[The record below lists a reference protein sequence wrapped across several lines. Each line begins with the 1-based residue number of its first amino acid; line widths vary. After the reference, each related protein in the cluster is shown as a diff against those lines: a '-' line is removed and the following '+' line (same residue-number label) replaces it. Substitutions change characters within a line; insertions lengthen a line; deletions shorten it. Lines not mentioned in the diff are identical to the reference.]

1 MFDYRYHA
9 LSLAAVLF
17 ALALGVLIGVAI
29 GDSNLVSSAKSGIVH
44 DLESEISAAHD
55 QLADQQGRVASEE
68 AFANGL
74 YPLAVH
80 GLLGHRSVGLVFL
93 GGSSERI
100 DGLVHDAVT
109 EAGGQ
114 VPSVVA
120 VSEPL
125 NLDGIEQDAAGT
137 HFQNLAASPET
148 LERFGYVVGRQLVS
162 GGRRVDG
169 ELLSRVRSSLLS
181 SFDGQLSHLDGVVV
195 VRAEPAH
202 MSAPQSEASTSFDT
216 GLLAG
221 IARRPCHGG
230 GGADELHRALADLLV
245 QGQGAL
251 ERGRPRHRCGP
262 DGARLRARRPARNLR
277 LELDRRL
284 AAADRDGPR
293 PGALSCVR
301 GRG

>member
-55 QLADQQGRVASEE
+55 QLADQQGRVRSEE

-80 GLLGHRSVGLVFL
+80 GLLSHRSVGLVFL

-125 NLDGIEQDAAGT
+125 DLNGIEQDAAGT

-202 MSAPQSEASTSFDT
+202 MSAPQSEASTAFDT

-221 IARRPCHGG
+221 IAAGRATAV
-230 GGADELHRALADLLV
+230 GAQVSSTVPSEISWYKGRGLSSVDDLDTVAGQTALVYALAGQRGTYGSSSTADSLLPTV
-245 QGQGAL
+245 TVPGQA
-251 ERGRPRHRCGP
+251 P
-262 DGARLRARRPARNLR
+262 
-277 LELDRRL
+277 
-284 AAADRDGPR
+284 
-293 PGALSCVR
+293 
-301 GRG
+301 

>member
-44 DLESEISAAHD
+44 DLESEISAAHQ
-55 QLADQQGRVASEE
+55 QLAEQKGRVASQE

-80 GLLGHRSVGLVFL
+80 GLLSSRSVGLVFL
-93 GGSSERI
+93 GDSSQRI

-114 VPSVVA
+114 VPSVVT

-125 NLDGIEQDAAGT
+125 DLDGIEQDAAGT
-137 HFQNLAASPET
+137 HFQSLAASPET

-162 GGRRVDG
+162 GGHRVGG

-195 VRAEPAH
+195 VRAEPTD
-202 MSAPQSEASTSFDT
+202 MSAPQSEASTAFDT

-221 IARRPCHGG
+221 IAAGRATAVGVQVSSTTPSEISWYKGRGLSSVDDVDTVVG
-230 GGADELHRALADLLV
+230 QTALVYALA
-245 QGQGAL
+245 G
-251 ERGRPRHRCGP
+251 ERGTYGSSSTADSLLPT
-262 DGARLRARRPARNLR
+262 
-277 LELDRRL
+277 L
-284 AAADRDGPR
+284 AVPSQAP
-293 PGALSCVR
+293 
-301 GRG
+301 

>member
-44 DLESEISAAHD
+44 DLESEISAAHQ
-55 QLADQQGRVASEE
+55 QLSQQQGHVASEE

-80 GLLGHRSVGLVFL
+80 GLLSHRSVGLVFL

-125 NLDGIEQDAAGT
+125 DLGGIEQDAAGT
-137 HFQNLAASPET
+137 HFQSLAASPET

-162 GGRRVDG
+162 GGHHVDG

-181 SFDGQLSHLDGVVV
+181 SFDGQLTHLDGVVV
-195 VRAEPAH
+195 VRAEPAD
-202 MSAPQSEASTSFDT
+202 MSAPQSEASTAFDT

-221 IARRPCHGG
+221 IAAG
-230 GGADELHRALADLLV
+230 RATAVGVQTSSTVPSEISWYKGRGLSSVDDLDTVAGQTALV
-245 QGQGAL
+245 YAL
-251 ERGRPRHRCGP
+251 TGERGTYGSSST
-262 DGARLRARRPARNLR
+262 
-277 LELDRRL
+277 
-284 AAADRDGPR
+284 ADSLLPTVVV
-293 PGALSCVR
+293 PSQAP
-301 GRG
+301 

>member
-55 QLADQQGRVASEE
+55 QLADQQGRVTTEE

-80 GLLGHRSVGLVFL
+80 GLLSHRSVGLVFL

-120 VSEPL
+120 VTEPL
-125 NLDGIEQDAAGT
+125 DLNGIEQDAVGT

-195 VRAEPAH
+195 VRAEPAG
-202 MSAPQSEASTSFDT
+202 MSAPQSEASTAFDT

-221 IARRPCHGG
+221 IAAGRATAV
-230 GGADELHRALADLLV
+230 GAQVSSTVPSEISWYKGRGLSSVDDLDTVAGQTALVYALAGQRGTYGSSSTADSLLPTLTV
-245 QGQGAL
+245 PGQA
-251 ERGRPRHRCGP
+251 P
-262 DGARLRARRPARNLR
+262 
-277 LELDRRL
+277 
-284 AAADRDGPR
+284 
-293 PGALSCVR
+293 
-301 GRG
+301 

>member
-68 AFANGL
+68 AFADGL

-80 GLLGHRSVGLVFL
+80 GLLSHRSVGLVFL

-125 NLDGIEQDAAGT
+125 NLNGIEQDAVGT

-195 VRAEPAH
+195 VRAEPAG
-202 MSAPQSEASTSFDT
+202 MSAPQSEASTAFDT

-221 IARRPCHGG
+221 IAAGRATAV
-230 GGADELHRALADLLV
+230 GAQVSSTVPSEISWYKGRGLSSVDDLDTVAGQTALVYALAGQRGTYGSSSTADSLLPTV
-245 QGQGAL
+245 TVPGQA
-251 ERGRPRHRCGP
+251 P
-262 DGARLRARRPARNLR
+262 
-277 LELDRRL
+277 
-284 AAADRDGPR
+284 
-293 PGALSCVR
+293 
-301 GRG
+301 